1 MVCPNH
7 EPASLASFSWLD
19 SSVIDTFYPFTSS
32 RIMTHINEI
41 EGIGAA
47 YSEKLAAA
55 EIKTVEGLLQAAATS
70 NGRKELEAKT
80 GIGHQH
86 LLRWVNQADLFR
98 IQGVARQYAELLE
111 AAGVDSVKELA
122 QRRPDH
128 LHAKL
133 VEVNEKHHHVKAVP
147 TAQQVKNWVEEAK
160 ALPRV
165 VEY

>member
-1 MVCPNH
+1 M
-7 EPASLASFSWLD
+7 ALYIL
-19 SSVIDTFYPFTSS
+19 SSIIPSE
-32 RIMTHINEI
+32 IMTHINEI
-41 EGIGAA
+41 EGIGAV
-47 YSEKLAAA
+47 YSEKLEAAG
-55 EIKTVEGLLQAAATS
+55 IKTVEGLLEAAATPK
-70 NGRKELEAKT
+70 GRKELESKT

-111 AAGVDSVKELA
+111 AAGVDSVLELA

-128 LHAKL
+128 LHVKL
-133 VEVNEKHHHVKAVP
+133 VEVNEKQHRVKVVP
-147 TAQQVKNWVEEAK
+147 TAQNVKKWVEEAK